1 MKNAMEGIV
10 AHILKEHVHHL
21 YLPCT
26 CEECQQD
33 VAALAL
39 NQLPSHY
46 VRSTEGEAYIR
57 AKYMEDQEKGCC
69 PGSTCQSRDK
79 GIRKHKPS
87 VISTY
92 NQCILIKIR
101 G

>member
-1 MKNAMEGIV
+1 MDTMKNAMEGIV

-26 CEECQQD
+26 CVECQQD

-39 NQLPSHY
+39 NQLPPHY

-57 AKYMEDQEKGCC
+57 AKYMEDQEKAVVLGALA
-69 PGSTCQSRDK
+69 K
-79 GIRKHKPS
+79 AA
-87 VISTY
+87 
-92 NQCILIKIR
+92 IKVSENTSHQ
-101 G
+101 